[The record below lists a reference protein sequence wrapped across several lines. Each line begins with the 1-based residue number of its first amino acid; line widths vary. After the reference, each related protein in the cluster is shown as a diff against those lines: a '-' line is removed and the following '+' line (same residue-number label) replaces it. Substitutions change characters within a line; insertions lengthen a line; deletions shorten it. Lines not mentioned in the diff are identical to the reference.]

1 MGSWLTASDAEL
13 EAEFW
18 KSERKINAL
27 REKLREEY
35 HRVHFFRRVMLRK
48 KVLQAAV
55 QKAVRG

>member
-35 HRVHFFRRVMLRK
+35 HRVRFFRRVMLRK
-48 KVLQAAV
+48 KILQAAV

>member
-35 HRVHFFRRVMLRK
+35 HRVYFFRRIMLRK
-48 KVLQAAV
+48 KILQASV